1 MIGMIVEKEV
11 LSLVANILYR
21 LRDEEKGG
29 KWLWPVDTVAP
40 IEI

>member
-1 MIGMIVEKEV
+1 MTGE
-11 LSLVANILYR
+11 LCLNVANNDVLTQHR
-21 LRDEEKGG
+21 LLHEEKGG

>member
-1 MIGMIVEKEV
+1 MTGEFC
-11 LSLVANILYR
+11 LSGVYNALLTKHR
-21 LRDEEKGG
+21 LLHEEKGG